1 MIDRMLEGVQAV
13 IFDLDGTLVD
23 SMWMWERVDIEYLE
37 RFGIEYPSDLQSK
50 VEGMSFSEV
59 ASYFKERFS
68 LLDSVEQIKDAWN
81 EMAYEKYMKEVPIKP
96 GMLEFLSYLKKSGI
110 KVGIATSNSM
120 ALVNAVVDSLD
131 IRFYFDEI
139 HTACEVEKGKPS
151 PDIYLLV
158 AKCLGVL
165 PEACL
170 VFEDLPLGIMA
181 GKNAGMRTCAVPDAY
196 SAHME
201 KEKRELAD
209 FYLEEGWI

>member
-1 MIDRMLEGVQAV
+1 
-13 IFDLDGTLVD
+13 
-23 SMWMWERVDIEYLE
+23 
-37 RFGIEYPSDLQSK
+37 
-50 VEGMSFSEV
+50 
-59 ASYFKERFS
+59 
-68 LLDSVEQIKDAWN
+68 
-81 EMAYEKYMKEVPIKP
+81 MKI
-96 GMLEFLSYLKKSGI
+96 
-110 KVGIATSNSM
+110 GIATSNSM

-158 AKCLGVL
+158 AKYLEVL
-165 PEACL
+165 PSECL
-170 VFEDLPLGIMA
+170 VFEDLPLGILA
-181 GKNAGMRTCAVPDAY
+181 GKRAGMRTCAVLDAY

>member
-1 MIDRMLEGVQAV
+1 MLEGVKAV

-23 SMWMWERVDIEYLE
+23 SMWMWERIDFEYLKK
-37 RFGIEYPSDLQSK
+37 FGIEYTDNLQGQ

-59 ASYFKERFS
+59 AVYFKERFS
-68 LLDSVEQIKDAWN
+68 LSDSLEQIKNDWN
-81 EMAYEKYMKEVPIKP
+81 EMAYDKYLHEVPLKP
-96 GMLEFLSYLKKSGI
+96 GMLELLSYLKTSGI
-110 KVGIATSNSM
+110 KAGIATSNSLT
-120 ALVNAVVDSLD
+120 LVDAVIDSLD

-158 AKCLGVL
+158 ARCLGVD
-165 PEACL
+165 PKECL

-181 GKNAGMRTCAVPDAY
+181 GKNAGMKTCVVPDEY
-196 SAHME
+196 SAQME

-209 FYLEEGWI
+209 YYLEEGWNA